1 MHGPFS
7 TVHDR
12 ERDRHSDCDIKTE
25 KDDDGY
31 RQCSK
36 RVDDLLQ
43 RWQQDALRGA
53 ETIAGPVDA
62 MRKMQLILDKPY
74 LAIEMDG
81 SVVVIS
87 TANINYFQFSPKPE
101 VIPEFFLRGVEM
113 IEA

>member
-1 MHGPFS
+1 
-7 TVHDR
+7 
-12 ERDRHSDCDIKTE
+12 
-25 KDDDGY
+25 
-31 RQCSK
+31 
-36 RVDDLLQ
+36 
-43 RWQQDALRGA
+43 
-53 ETIAGPVDA
+53 